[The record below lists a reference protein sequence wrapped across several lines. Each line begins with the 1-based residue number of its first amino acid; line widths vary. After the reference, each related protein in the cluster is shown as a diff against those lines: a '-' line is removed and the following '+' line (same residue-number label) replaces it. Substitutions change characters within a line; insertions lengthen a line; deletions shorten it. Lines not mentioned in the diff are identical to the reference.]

1 MDSMTEPEIETQ
13 APRLRISWY
22 RTKVER
28 GLLAELN
35 RRSNFFGALQTL
47 SYLATLTATGT
58 LAWWVTQHLA
68 WYWSVPAFLLHGTC
82 YAFIINGFHEL
93 VHSSVFATQFLNRFF
108 LYVLSFLGWYNPTHF
123 WASHT
128 AHHKYTLYPPEDGE
142 VVFPV
147 HLKLKDFLRN
157 GIVSPHGALNRI
169 RGTVRRGFFGHLN
182 PGWDQM
188 LFPPENVDGRRLLF
202 RWDRIMTLGHVALV
216 AGSLYFGWWQLPVLV
231 TLGSFYGGILFL
243 LCNSSQ
249 HIGLTDNVPDF
260 RLCSRTIILSPVV
273 RFLYWHMN
281 FHIEHHMY
289 AAVPCYRLGRLH
301 KAIRHDLPPTSVG
314 LIATWRE
321 IFAIVERQETEPDYQ
336 YLPELPKSISVD

>member
-1 MDSMTEPEIETQ
+1 
-13 APRLRISWY
+13 
-22 RTKVER
+22 
-28 GLLAELN
+28 
-35 RRSNFFGALQTL
+35 
-47 SYLATLTATGT
+47 
-58 LAWWVTQHLA
+58 
-68 WYWSVPAFLLHGTC
+68 
-82 YAFIINGFHEL
+82 
-93 VHSSVFATQFLNRFF
+93 
-108 LYVLSFLGWYNPTHF
+108 
-123 WASHT
+123 
-128 AHHKYTLYPPEDGE
+128 
-142 VVFPV
+142 
-147 HLKLKDFLRN
+147 
-157 GIVSPHGALNRI
+157 
-169 RGTVRRGFFGHLN
+169 
-182 PGWDQM
+182 
-188 LFPPENVDGRRLLF
+188 
-202 RWDRIMTLGHVALV
+202 
-216 AGSLYFGWWQLPVLV
+216 VLV

-336 YLPELPKSISVD
+336 YLPELPKSISVA